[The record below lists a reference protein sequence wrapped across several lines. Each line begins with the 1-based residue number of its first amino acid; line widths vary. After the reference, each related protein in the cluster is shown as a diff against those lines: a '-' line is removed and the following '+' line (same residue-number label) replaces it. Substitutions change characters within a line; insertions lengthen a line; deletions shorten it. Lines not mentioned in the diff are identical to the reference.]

1 MKSERYDT
9 EEESSRLGFE
19 KSARGGGWV
28 VLEADFK
35 GDAADRELGVTCSDR
50 VWRRNHS
57 SRFLVESFRQ

>member
-1 MKSERYDT
+1 LRAFVGYYRMNTSSCRVMKSERYDT

-35 GDAADRELGVTCSDR
+35 GDAGGPQT
-50 VWRRNHS
+50 
-57 SRFLVESFRQ
+57 